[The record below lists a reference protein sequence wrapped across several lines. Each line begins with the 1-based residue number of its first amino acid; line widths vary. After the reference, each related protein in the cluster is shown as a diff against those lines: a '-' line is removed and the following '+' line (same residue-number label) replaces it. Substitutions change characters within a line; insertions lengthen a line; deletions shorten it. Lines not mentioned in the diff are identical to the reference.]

1 MDLEI
6 QDIRTFEN
14 QKFSIDFT
22 NMRRMWQSLTI
33 FINLLGMMHTKK
45 QQQTTKK
52 KNKQTKKKKKKKKK
66 RKYFVHSR
74 CATTSSLSQTTD
86 ISK

>member
-52 KNKQTKKKKKKKKK
+52 KQNKKKKKKNKKK
-66 RKYFVHSR
+66 KKYFVHSR
-74 CATTSSLSQTTD
+74 FATTSSLSQTTD